1 MGVVDQVQVV
11 LVLAVL
17 LYRTC
22 GFFFFLTLAPRKN
35 APICS
40 SYFSAD
46 YLAHR
51 TTPSTLTKAPCQ
63 CSTRL
68 LSQQRSSSPPRKYLR
83 KSLRF
88 ERRDGATQRSGTGR
102 LIGGK
107 RRMHWDCPRGLRI
120 DVKLFGENGG
130 DGRGW
135 SRGLYI
141 WRCIDTC
148 TDLLPSIADFGR
160 LGVNNDVIYCND
172 TKERGNKYPRT
183 GCPADN

>member
-1 MGVVDQVQVV
+1 
-11 LVLAVL
+11 
-17 LYRTC
+17 
-22 GFFFFLTLAPRKN
+22 
-35 APICS
+35 
-40 SYFSAD
+40 
-46 YLAHR
+46 
-51 TTPSTLTKAPCQ
+51 
-63 CSTRL
+63 
-68 LSQQRSSSPPRKYLR
+68 
-83 KSLRF
+83 
-88 ERRDGATQRSGTGR
+88 
-102 LIGGK
+102 
-107 RRMHWDCPRGLRI
+107 MHWDCPRGLRI